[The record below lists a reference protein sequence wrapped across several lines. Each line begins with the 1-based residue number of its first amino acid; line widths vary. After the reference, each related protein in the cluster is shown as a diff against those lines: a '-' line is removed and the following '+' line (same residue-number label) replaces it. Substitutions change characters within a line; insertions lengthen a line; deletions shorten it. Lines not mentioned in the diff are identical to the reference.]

1 MNIPPTPFQSLQ
13 KQVVREGFDQVPQ
26 GANVVVHYT
35 GYFLDGRVFDSS
47 VQRNQPFQFQ
57 LNRGMVIRG
66 WDIGVAS
73 MRKGEVC
80 YLFIPASLAYG
91 PNGAGG
97 TIPPNTDLVFQV
109 ELLGWNF

>member
-13 KQVVREGFDQVPQ
+13 KQVVREGDIQVHN

-35 GYFLDGRVFDSS
+35 GYFLNGKVFDSS

-57 LNRGMVIRG
+57 LGRGMVIQG

-73 MRKGEVC
+73 MKRGEVC
-80 YLFIPASLAYG
+80 YLFIPAALAYG
-91 PNGAGG
+91 QNGAGNS
-97 TIPPNTDLVFQV
+97 IPPNTDLIFQV
-109 ELLGWNF
+109 ELLGWN

>member
-1 MNIPPTPFQSLQ
+1 MNIPPVPFRQLD
-13 KQVVREGFDQVPQ
+13 KQIIRQGDLPVPA

-57 LNRGMVIRG
+57 LGRGMVIKG
-66 WDIGVAS
+66 WDTGVAS

-80 YLFIPASLAYG
+80 YLYVPSFLAYG
-91 PNGAGG
+91 QQGVGP
-97 TIPPNTDLVFQV
+97 IPPNTDLIFQV
-109 ELLGWNF
+109 ELLGWM